1 MSKNHSIY
9 DSLTRKFFPNDAP
22 WQRRKKMKMLLLA
35 VTLGVLVGGGI
46 ILFAWLQNSKQ
57 VVQ

>member
-1 MSKNHSIY
+1 MSKKHSTY

-46 ILFAWLQNSKQ
+46 ILIAWLQNAKRGNP
-57 VVQ
+57 